1 LLKLGAELES
11 RDLDR
16 QPLSEKE
23 LDELIGARD
32 YKPFLNPRNEL
43 YRERNMVE
51 KAPARA
57 EAIRLMSRNP
67 NLIKRPVVV
76 RGDRIVLGLDEAA
89 YRKLLKEA
97 SPMSVPFAGE

>member
-1 LLKLGAELES
+1 LLELGVELET

-43 YRERNMVE
+43 YRDRNMAE
-51 KAPARA
+51 KAPPRA
-57 EAIRLMSRNP
+57 EAIRLMSKNP

-76 RGDRIVLGLDEAA
+76 RGEQIVLGLDEAA
-89 YRKLLKEA
+89 YRKLLK
-97 SPMSVPFAGE
+97 